1 MAHWNGSDASFSLK
15 EYNKGL
21 KKPKTKTKQYHSILH
36 REEQF

>member
-15 EYNKGL
+15 EYNKDL
-21 KKPKTKTKQYHSILH
+21 KKPKTKQYHSILH